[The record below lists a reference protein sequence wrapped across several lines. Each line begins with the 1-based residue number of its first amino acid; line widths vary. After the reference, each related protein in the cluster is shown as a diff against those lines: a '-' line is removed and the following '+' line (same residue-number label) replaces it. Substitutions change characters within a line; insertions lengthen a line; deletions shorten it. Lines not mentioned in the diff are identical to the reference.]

1 MIRAIDQGRRVE
13 TSVLLLH
20 ACAMPVQLTAAES
33 LHELVAKATA
43 FTLLFRLC
51 LGLSLEACLRLSAAW
66 LSRQVLGAHPLLAS
80 KVRRAIRKLRRGAAR
95 LRRLELRSPFAS
107 SAQIL

>member
-1 MIRAIDQGRRVE
+1 ME

-33 LHELVAKATA
+33 LHELVAKAAA

-51 LGLSLEACLRLSAAW
+51 LRLSLEACLRLSAAW
-66 LSRQVLGAHPLLAS
+66 LSGQVLAAHALLTGKVGRAS
-80 KVRRAIRKLRRGAAR
+80 RELRRGATR

>member
-1 MIRAIDQGRRVE
+1 
-13 TSVLLLH
+13 
-20 ACAMPVQLTAAES
+20 MPFQLTAAES

-43 FTLLFRLC
+43 FTLLFRL
-51 LGLSLEACLRLSAAW
+51 LCLRLRLETRLRLGAAW
-66 LSRQVLGAHPLLAS
+66 LSGEVLVAHTLLS
-80 KVRRAIRKLRRGAAR
+80 GKVGRAGRELRRSAAC